1 MPGAEIQADLKG
13 SATRAE
19 TLRRS
24 GRTRTKSRGSNHW
37 LTLNRGNEARVDI
50 ACELIHGEMAG
61 DSQLGGSRS
70 DGRCEVSRD
79 FNPWLTLS
87 CGNETSVDFTFELI
101 PGELAGSG
109 QSVERHV
116 GS

>member
-1 MPGAEIQADLKG
+1 
-13 SATRAE
+13 
-19 TLRRS
+19 
-24 GRTRTKSRGSNHW
+24 
-37 LTLNRGNEARVDI
+37 LTLNHWNEARVDI
-50 ACELIHGEMAG
+50 AFDLRHREMAG
-61 DSQLGGSRS
+61 DSRLGGSRS

-79 FNPWLTLS
+79 FNHWLTLS

-101 PGELAGSG
+101 HGVVAGSG